1 MKALRLRLLTLVALV
16 AAALSAA
23 AQDLMVSVSA
33 IQPTLPPQAMLYVND
48 PGNYF
53 NVSLI
58 NPSGETQNVYLVM
71 DLEQIDPASGLYVK
85 IPPRYQ
91 PDRPISVAA
100 GATRILN
107 RVELKTL
114 FNHVPSD
121 HIATTPG
128 LFSDYQNGA
137 FGLLPE
143 GQYRVRLMAYRWEPG
158 RDDPVAVSAPSGGQ
172 CIFNVCYRAQ
182 SPAFLTPMPASGDA
196 SGVCSVDK
204 ANPLFTWREP
214 VVACNPSAA
223 RFTYTLKVVQ
233 LVDGQQPDDAISH
246 NPSVYERGGL
256 LSPLCV
262 LPQERVRH
270 MVDGAT
276 YVARVT
282 AEQTGLAATY
292 LNYALIENQGHS
304 DLRLFRLASDT
315 PPAPVA
321 PADTTRADDADEFDF
336 GFDTSGTQVTDS
348 LYTFRNPQLT
358 EPSFSVLEGAR
369 KRFAGEDIQVKWR
382 RAWFVGG
389 AGQRQDTVSIAYD
402 VELFKGS
409 PDQARADIFASEPV
423 FTHQTHDLA
432 DSIPWQAIAD
442 RVTLGD
448 YLVLRVRPTSENVQ
462 SVAFVSDSLNVVD
475 FALSKR
481 FSKQLFVCSN
491 AVEITNERPTG
502 KTAKELRGAVVAL
515 GQYQLTLDEVKKNDK
530 GAGFSGTGR
539 VAWKPLGTTL
549 MVKVAFD
556 SLCINTDNIVYAG
569 TARGVKD
576 DAYKANNGEMV
587 DKLFSDWGIDNLIGD
602 TSIPYAKMLQG
613 EISKRGRDVAKQLNL
628 GKYYDYYHRAK
639 DFLAEGRADDL
650 VLPLKLPKQ
659 VNKTP
664 ADLQIVNMTFA
675 PEWAAMDLMGTFT
688 LPESSHLD
696 NHVLVLGA
704 PHLCISPDRLLPE
717 SGAICLLSDMAV
729 KEPSS
734 GFMMTFKAPDNI
746 AVIERGDAP
755 TEGCYI
761 HWQADTLA
769 MLQVD
774 IDIAVPGLK
783 KEVDGKATGELPV
796 LNIKTGISDWDD
808 WTAEAS
814 MDAFQVAD
822 LPGWTF
828 APGHIIYDHSLVRNA
843 PAMGAFPKAY
853 DKAKA
858 GITAGD
864 DNTWTGLYIDRV
876 AVKFPKALEVGSGG
890 RRLELAATGMFFD
903 RSGATLD
910 VGADQVLR
918 AETGRLGGW
927 KFSVDAA
934 GASFLQNDFSKCY
947 FRGTLRVPIITSDI
961 DYVCNIYNQHRVN
974 REREGYAYVFKVQQV
989 EDANFDFIL
998 AKAQLTQEQTYF
1010 LLEAEDQPSG
1020 DTQTRMELSMGG
1032 QITIGGAETMQK
1044 ELDKLPLRLSIPGVH
1059 FTKMRIAN
1067 CPAWES
1073 AYDEDHTQQKAH
1085 EAQEAEMRRAKWK
1098 TLHEAQEH
1106 NFGTEQ
1112 APVYFDMGEWSLAS
1126 AEKKLGPFT
1135 FALQKYAFGR
1145 SGKNMTLDIEGKIGL
1160 LDSLVVATAGVQ
1172 LQAQVTHL
1180 DDLSNLSLEY
1190 KDCLFQSVEVSS
1202 NLPGI
1207 TISGRLDV
1215 VRPDGKSQEKGY
1227 SGTLKFALP
1236 GNLFTFES
1244 YGGYFD
1250 HKEEG
1255 NRFTWGYFHIEA
1267 GSAVGLQMPP
1277 IELKD
1282 INGGFYFNCAKD
1294 KNDATKAT
1302 PQNGVIGVT
1311 AGLGIAATGGDNV
1324 IGGQF
1329 DFTVVYDKKH
1339 KRLTTFLLEGDIEAM
1354 ASVVKAGAKIVY
1366 QNDEE
1371 SKYFRINVTVDAT
1384 ADGLADKVAG
1394 EVGRYTDALRDSE
1407 LLQSMRA
1414 LNDKVKGEYDNL
1426 VAQAGLDNLHQ
1437 EHEEDGANESSPK
1450 SDKESS
1456 FKAKAGVHIALDFA
1470 ITWRD
1475 KGVDYDKAKWHVYLG
1490 KPQKADRCSFTL
1502 IDLKTGIVNVKIG
1515 ADAYF
1520 CAGNELPDN
1529 GALPDI
1535 PANIRSFLTG
1545 KSGANGVKSAD
1556 AGKAERARRRA
1567 VEEFRANATGGV
1579 MLGASVWGYID
1590 VDLGILY
1597 ADMGAEAGFDIS
1609 ITHIGEEVYCIGSK
1623 GPAGW
1628 HGWYGEG
1635 QLYAYL
1641 AAKMGL
1647 RLNLGFWKGSVDL
1660 VDAGIGGVLQMGM
1673 PNPSYFTGDLRM
1685 KLRLLGGLIN
1695 FNRRFQFDCGKKCD
1709 IFYGNA
1715 LDDFELWGD
1724 TNIGFATKQEG
1735 WSDKNILSP
1744 DITTD
1749 IAVTPQ
1755 ARLDE
1760 PYAIL
1765 DQTDLHIHIKQIDAE
1780 KEQLEA
1786 TSTRTFRFNP
1796 STDQAVL
1803 YEYSD
1808 TTKNAVKRV
1817 FDLQVTATRVSLK
1830 NARHLNPNRYYELV
1844 FTGNAKELRRGE
1856 WHDPETYYV
1865 DKGKYIETPWEQS
1878 KHFYFRT
1885 GDRDE
1890 VKDGGDL
1897 APYVALA
1904 YPSDFNQIQ
1913 SDREVTAYAADIK
1926 SPSIVLKENDILRR
1940 LYSNGF
1946 LTWKLKQG
1954 DKVMETQRAGTDGNK
1969 LAVTFDT
1976 DVRPGANYSII
1987 VDYERERESEEK
1999 EETTKTLSMTEAEFM
2014 AWYPS
2019 YKRGQPDDILGYPVR
2034 EVVGVEKW
2042 YARKLTVS
2050 NPSLTQQGKQVSNLS
2065 DKLNATMRG
2074 PAMTAQPEPPGMAAQ
2089 AGPAVT
2095 RKSPGRLNT
2104 KVPAATVKT
2113 TTGSTLTV
2121 RNLPSSPTTGTSG
2134 ASSSSVSTANG
2145 SLASAISDIS
2155 SRGFRQNQQK
2165 QQQEEQ
2171 IKSDPILTDKGSPYG
2186 EDVEVVAYYHVT
2198 FKTLVSAT
2206 RTEVETIANV
2216 VSLRLLAVEGD
2227 WTTGH
2232 NGENLDYERPFI
2244 GIKPMGFEYDYTPV
2258 SNVTDHQVGYG
2269 GGPNQQYCY
2278 PGTTQPLAYYDPYYY
2293 IGYLS
2298 NWAFI
2303 GGWEVD
2309 GVRISNGVTTT
2320 QSLTYSD
2327 LGGNYAGYLPQGDAN
2342 YNITTDW
2349 KRIRD
2354 NALFASGASQTF
2366 PLPRLDDDRYD
2377 YVDPAATFEGMPQ
2390 YIPAKGDDSEA
2401 NRKRAMGV
2409 LQNMADVY
2417 RMAETLDGEIHKTA
2431 REVLDKGGVTFKT
2444 SRANEVEE
2452 WNLQHLGMDL
2462 SVSRQDATGRVKSLK
2477 VPYYQFALIWGGII
2491 ENHNSGKKVALN
2503 SVLKGAGKRAT
2514 PRQNQKESRQVLFSL
2529 LGVNLQGQVYKRRSF
2544 NANAAM
2550 KRLKSA
2556 KFQYYRMDSY
2566 HPASH
2571 SYGFSQGSVRAFTLN
2586 DPLKGLK

>member
-1 MKALRLRLLTLVALV
+1 M
-16 AAALSAA
+16 
-23 AQDLMVSVSA
+23 
-33 IQPTLPPQAMLYVND
+33 
-48 PGNYF
+48 
-53 NVSLI
+53 
-58 NPSGETQNVYLVM
+58 
-71 DLEQIDPASGLYVK
+71 
-85 IPPRYQ
+85 
-91 PDRPISVAA
+91 
-100 GATRILN
+100 
-107 RVELKTL
+107 
-114 FNHVPSD
+114 
-121 HIATTPG
+121 
-128 LFSDYQNGA
+128 
-137 FGLLPE
+137 
-143 GQYRVRLMAYRWEPG
+143 
-158 RDDPVAVSAPSGGQ
+158 
-172 CIFNVCYRAQ
+172 
-182 SPAFLTPMPASGDA
+182 
-196 SGVCSVDK
+196 
-204 ANPLFTWREP
+204 
-214 VVACNPSAA
+214 ACNPGAA

-233 LVDGQQPDDAISH
+233 LVAGQQPDDAIAH
-246 NPSVYERGGL
+246 NPSVYERTGL
-256 LSPLCV
+256 LTPLCI

-270 MVDGAT
+270 MADDAT

-282 AEQTGLAATY
+282 AEQTGLANTY

-304 DLRLFRLASDT
+304 DLRLFRWASAT
-315 PPAPVA
+315 PQA
-321 PADTTRADDADEFDF
+321 PATPTDTTRTDDADEFDF
-336 GFDTSGTQVTDS
+336 GFEGDTTHLTDS
-348 LYTFRNPQLT
+348 LYTFRNPQIL
-358 EPSFSVLEGAR
+358 EPSFSPYEGAR
-369 KRFAGEDIQVKWR
+369 KRFTGEDIRVTWK
-382 RAWFVGG
+382 RAWFAGG
-389 AGQRQDTVSIAYD
+389 AGERQDTVRMAYD
-402 VELFKGS
+402 VQLFRAA
-409 PDQARADIFASEPV
+409 PDQPRADIFASEPV
-423 FTHQTHDLA
+423 FSHQTHELR
-432 DSIPWQAIAD
+432 DSIPWDAIAD
-442 RVTLGD
+442 RVALGD
-448 YLVLRVRPTSENVQ
+448 YLVLRVHPRSENEQ
-462 SVAFVSDSLNVVD
+462 SVAFVDDSLNVVD
-475 FALSKR
+475 FVLAQR
-481 FSKQLFVCSN
+481 FSKKYFTCSN
-491 AVEITNERPTG
+491 AVEITNARPTQ
-502 KTAKELRGAVVAL
+502 KSAKELRGTVVGL
-515 GQYQLTLDEVKKNDK
+515 GEYQLTLDEVKANDK

-539 VAWKPLGTTL
+539 VEWKPLGTTL
-549 MVKVAFD
+549 MVKVQFD

-569 TARGVKD
+569 NARGVKGD
-576 DAYKANNGEMV
+576 VYKVNNGEQV

-602 TSIPYAKMLQG
+602 TRIPYAKKLQG
-613 EISKRGRDVAKQLNL
+613 EISRRGRDVAKQLNL

-639 DFLAEGRADDL
+639 DFLAEGRADNL
-650 VLPLKLPKQ
+650 VLPLKLPKS

-664 ADLQIVNMTFA
+664 VDLQIVNMTFA
-675 PEWAAMDLMGTFT
+675 PEWASMDLMGTFT

-696 NHVLVLGA
+696 NNVLVLGA

-717 SGAICLLSDMAV
+717 SGAICLLSDIAV

-746 AVIERGDAP
+746 AVIETGDAP
-755 TEGCYI
+755 TEGCFI
-761 HWQADTLA
+761 NWQADTLA
-769 MLQVD
+769 CLQVD
-774 IDIAVPGLK
+774 IDIEVPGLK
-783 KEVDGKATGELPV
+783 KEVDGKATSDLPV
-796 LNIKTGISDWDD
+796 LNIKTAISDWDD
-808 WTAEAS
+808 WTAEAT
-814 MDAFQVAD
+814 MDDFQVAD

-843 PAMGAFPKAY
+843 TAMGAFPKAY

-890 RRLELAATGMFFD
+890 KRLQLAATGMFFD

-910 VGADQVLR
+910 VGADQVLS

-927 KFSVDAA
+927 KFSIDAA

-947 FRGTLRVPIITSDI
+947 FKGTLRVPIITTDI
-961 DYVCNIYNQHRVN
+961 GYVCNIYNQHRFN
-974 REREGYAYVFKVQQV
+974 NEQEGYAYVFKVQQV

-998 AKAQLTQEQTYF
+998 AKAKLAKAQTYF

-1020 DTQTRMELSMGG
+1020 DTRTRMELSMGG
-1032 QITIGGAETMQK
+1032 EITIGGAETMQK
-1044 ELDKLPLRLSIPGVH
+1044 QIDKLPLKLSIPGVH

-1067 CPAWES
+1067 CAAWES
-1073 AYDEDHTQQKAH
+1073 AYDEDKTQRKAH
-1085 EAQEAEMRRAKWK
+1085 EAQDAEMRRTKWK
-1098 TLHEAQEH
+1098 TLHAAQEH

-1112 APVYFDMGEWSLAS
+1112 APVFFDMGEWSLAS
-1126 AEKKLGPFT
+1126 MEKKLGPFT
-1135 FALQKYAFGR
+1135 FGLQKYAFGR
-1145 SGKNMTLDIEGKIGL
+1145 NGKQMTLDIEGKIGL

-1172 LQAQVTHL
+1172 LQAEVKHL
-1180 DDLSNLSLEY
+1180 DDLSNLSVEY
-1190 KDCLFQSVEVSS
+1190 SDCLFQSVEVSS

-1215 VRPDGKSQEKGY
+1215 VRPDDKNKERGY

-1244 YGGYFD
+1244 YGGYYD
-1250 HKEEG
+1250 HKEED
-1255 NRFTWGYFHIEA
+1255 NNYTWGYFHIEA

-1282 INGGFYFNCAKD
+1282 IHGGFYFNCAKD
-1294 KNDATKAT
+1294 KSDATKAT
-1302 PQNGVIGVT
+1302 PRKGVIGIT
-1311 AGLGIAATGGDNV
+1311 AGLALAATGGDNV
-1324 IGGQF
+1324 IGGKF

-1339 KRLTTFLLEGDIEAM
+1339 SRLTTFLLEGDLEAM
-1354 ASVVKAGAKIVY
+1354 AGVVKADAKVVY

-1371 SKYFRINVTVDAT
+1371 SKYFRINVTADAT

-1394 EVGRYTDALRDSE
+1394 EVGQYADALRDSE
-1407 LLQSMRA
+1407 LLESMQA
-1414 LNDKVKGEYDNL
+1414 LNDKVKGQYENIA
-1426 VAQAGLDNLHQ
+1426 AQAGLDNLHQ
-1437 EHEEDGANESSPK
+1437 EHEEDGANDKSPK
-1450 SDKESS
+1450 SEKESS

-1475 KGVDYDKAKWHVYLG
+1475 KGVDYDKAKWHLYLG
-1490 KPQKADRCSFTL
+1490 RPQKADRCSFTL
-1502 IDLKTGIVNVKIG
+1502 IDLKTGVVNVKIG

-1529 GALPDI
+1529 GTLPDI

-1556 AGKAERARRRA
+1556 ASKAERARQRA
-1567 VEEFRANATGGV
+1567 VEEFRAAATGGV

-1609 ITHIGEEVYCIGSK
+1609 ITHISEEVYCIGSK

-1647 RLNLGFWKGSVDL
+1647 RLNLGFWKGSIDL

-1724 TNIGFATKQEG
+1724 TNIGFATKREG
-1735 WSDKNILSP
+1735 WSDKNVIAP

-1765 DQTDLHIHIKQIDAE
+1765 DQTDLHIHMKQVDAE

-1796 STDQAVL
+1796 STDKAVL

-1808 TTKNAVKRV
+1808 TTRSAIKRI
-1817 FDLQVTATRVSLK
+1817 FDLNVTATRVSLK

-1844 FTGNAKELRRGE
+1844 LTGNAKELRRGE
-1856 WHDPETYYV
+1856 WHDPETYDV

-1885 GDRDE
+1885 GGRDDIQ
-1890 VKDGGDL
+1890 DGGDL

-1904 YPSDFNQIQ
+1904 YPSDLNQIQ
-1913 SDREVTAYAADIK
+1913 SDREVVAYATDIK
-1926 SPSIVLKENDILRR
+1926 HPNIVLKDNNIMGR

-1954 DKVMETQRAGTDGNK
+1954 GKVVETQRASTDGNK
-1969 LAVTFDT
+1969 LAVAFDT
-1976 DVRPGANYSII
+1976 DVRPGSDYTIT
-1987 VDYERERESEEK
+1987 VDYEREREHEQK
-1999 EETTKTLSMTEAEFM
+1999 EEVTKTLTMTESEFLS
-2014 AWYPS
+2014 WYPS
-2019 YKRGQPDDILGYPVR
+2019 YKSGSPSDILGYPVH
-2034 EVVGVEKW
+2034 EVVSIDKW
-2042 YARKLTVS
+2042 YVRNLTNS
-2050 NPSLTQQGKQVSNLS
+2050 NAAQKIGQAQEFNKVSNLS
-2065 DKLNATMRG
+2065 DKLNAKMHG
-2074 PAMTAQPEPPGMAAQ
+2074 PAFMTLAGQPME
-2089 AGPAVT
+2089 PAVVAAPAT
-2095 RKSPGRLNT
+2095 RTNSGLRTSNILT
-2104 KVPAATVKT
+2104 GSVKT

-2121 RNLPSSPTTGTSG
+2121 RNLQSSSKSSSSSAAASASSSTDTITRVLKPAAGNIIKSNVSTGTS
-2134 ASSSSVSTANG
+2134 SSESTSNG
-2145 SLASAISDIS
+2145 SLASGIS
-2155 SRGFRQNQQK
+2155 SINSRNYQINQQR
-2165 QQQEEQ
+2165 ELLEDA
-2171 IKSDPILTDKGSPYG
+2171 IKNDPLVNDKGSQFG
-2186 EDVEVVAYYHVT
+2186 DGVEVVSYYNIT
-2198 FKTLVSAT
+2198 FKTLANT
-2206 RTEVETIANV
+2206 TKTDVETLANV
-2216 VSLRLLAVEGD
+2216 VNLRVKAVEGD

-2244 GIKPMGFEYDYTPV
+2244 GIKAMGFKYDYTPV
-2258 SNVTDHQVGYG
+2258 TNISDHQIGYG
-2269 GGPNQQYCY
+2269 DGPSLQYCY
-2278 PGTTQPLAYYDPYYY
+2278 PDTKLPLAYYDPYYY

-2303 GGWEVD
+2303 GGWEVS
-2309 GVRISNGVTTT
+2309 GVRIGNGITTT
-2320 QSLTYSD
+2320 QSLSYSD
-2327 LGGNYAGYLPQGDAN
+2327 LGGNYAGFLPQGDAN

-2349 KRIRD
+2349 QRIRD
-2354 NALFASGASQTF
+2354 NALYASGASQTF
-2366 PLPRLDDDRYD
+2366 PLPRLADDNYD
-2377 YVDPAATFEGMPQ
+2377 YVDPGCTFEGMPQ
-2390 YIPAKGDDSEA
+2390 YVPVKGEDSEA

-2417 RMAETLDGEIHKTA
+2417 RMAEALDDEIYKTS
-2431 REVLDKGGVTFKT
+2431 REVLEKGGVTFKT
-2444 SRANEVEE
+2444 SRANAVEE

-2462 SVSRQDATGRVKSLK
+2462 TVARQDATGRLKTLK

-2491 ENHNSGKKVALN
+2491 ENHDSGKKVALN

-2514 PRQNQKESRQVLFSL
+2514 PRQNQKESQQVLFSF
-2529 LGVNLQGQVYKRRSF
+2529 LGVELDGKTYKRRF
-2544 NANAAM
+2544 FDATAAM
-2550 KRLKSA
+2550 RRLKSA
-2556 KFQYYRMDSY
+2556 TFQYYRMDNY
-2566 HPASH
+2566 YPAAH
-2571 SYGFSQGSVRAFTLN
+2571 TYGASQNSVRSFTLT